1 MLYWSIAFA
10 VLALAAYVLGSVAL
24 SGTLAW
30 IAKALLL
37 VFVVLLVL
45 SVIFGRRTGSAI

>member
-1 MLYWSIAFA
+1 MLYWSIVFA
-10 VLALAAYVLGSVAL
+10 VLALAAFVLGFVGL

-30 IAKALLL
+30 IARALLL

-45 SVIFGRRTGSAI
+45 SVIFGKRRGPAI